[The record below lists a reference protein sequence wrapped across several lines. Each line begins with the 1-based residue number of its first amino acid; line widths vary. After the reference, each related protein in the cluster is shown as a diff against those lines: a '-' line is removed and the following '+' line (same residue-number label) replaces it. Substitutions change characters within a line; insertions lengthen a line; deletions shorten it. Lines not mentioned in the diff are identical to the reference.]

1 MFTQRDFRPLSGIRG
16 DSKGRHGL
24 SHVQIPVI
32 VPDFQKFTSLPIA
45 FRILA
50 FLVGELHHG
59 DTSAN
64 PPPPQ
69 ERQYARAYRENNVEL
84 RQKLVV
90 AAKSFLE
97 QE

>member
-1 MFTQRDFRPLSGIRG
+1 MSGCPRANLHQCLADLS
-16 DSKGRHGL
+16 D
-24 SHVQIPVI
+24 
-32 VPDFQKFTSLPIA
+32 QKYTSLPHA

-59 DTSAN
+59 ENAQQQI

-69 ERQYARAYRENNVEL
+69 ERQYARAYREHNVEL
-84 RQKLVV
+84 RQKLAF

-97 QE
+97 QECVTIF

>member
-1 MFTQRDFRPLSGIRG
+1 
-16 DSKGRHGL
+16 
-24 SHVQIPVI
+24 VQY
-32 VPDFQKFTSLPIA
+32 TSLPIA

-50 FLVGELHHG
+50 FLVGELQHG
-59 DTSAN
+59 ENSQTQP

-69 ERQYARAYRENNVEL
+69 ERQYARAYREGNVEL
-84 RQKLVV
+84 KQKLVV

>member
-1 MFTQRDFRPLSGIRG
+1 VKDDTVRL
-16 DSKGRHGL
+16 
-24 SHVQIPVI
+24 HVKKSS
-32 VPDFQKFTSLPIA
+32 DNQKFTSLPIA

-69 ERQYARAYRENNVEL
+69 ERQYARAYREGNVEL

>member
-1 MFTQRDFRPLSGIRG
+1 MPGQGHLRLIN
-16 DSKGRHGL
+16 
-24 SHVQIPVI
+24 
-32 VPDFQKFTSLPIA
+32 QKYTSLPIA

-59 DTSAN
+59 EGTQQQI

-84 RQKLVV
+84 RQKLAV